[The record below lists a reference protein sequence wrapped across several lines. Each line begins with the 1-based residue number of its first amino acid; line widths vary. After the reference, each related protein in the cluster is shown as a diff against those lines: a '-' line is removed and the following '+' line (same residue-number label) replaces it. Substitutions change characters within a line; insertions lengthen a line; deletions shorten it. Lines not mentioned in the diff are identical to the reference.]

1 MIDSQRV
8 TEIFLNCLFR
18 EEEIINGEPEVEPIK
33 AYGVMENVGFY
44 PTRIKESTEEIKGFI
59 NELPEQFKNGWTFL
73 NICQTKDGELWTG
86 MHQVCDQ
93 LVMLGIAIGKMSFC
107 LPRDMWSI
115 LPGGMPY
122 VQVSD

>member
-1 MIDSQRV
+1 VIDSQRV